1 MIDYEIENAIIG
13 CLLVSPD
20 EMKNYYNVIQP
31 KMFQSSFCRKVY
43 EALFL
48 FFEKGED
55 VDVNLLSSKLSEN
68 NPKVDWGNRLREML
82 MATPTSVGIKG
93 YVKTLVNEY
102 RAREFTEF
110 LANQTINP
118 SCIDDVMAAT
128 QTFIESLKENRQ
140 SNNVSAKSLMAKMK
154 NHCFVDRRDTERKIT
169 TDLFQLDDYLKIEP
183 KEVTV
188 IGARPSVG
196 KSALALMIAQYVASG
211 LKVDYFNLEMNEVH
225 IGQRLIAMG
234 SDLELARIVNAKAF
248 LGDEK
253 EKFNKALEVQSNK
266 NLNIITDSLSDL
278 DIVAEC
284 RYNKP
289 DLVVIDYLQLIR
301 CASKKVT
308 NRREE
313 VGAVSRRIKEMA
325 MELNVPVI
333 LLSQLSRKSE
343 YTSDKRPTMADLR
356 ETGDIEQDASN
367 ILLMWNLSDD
377 KQYRSFKGLAIDKN
391 RQGELFEE
399 CLVFDGNHM
408 KFTESPK
415 PLSEIKASI
424 EKNEDID
431 VYEDMP
437 F

>member
-1 MIDYEIENAIIG
+1 
-13 CLLVSPD
+13 
-20 EMKNYYNVIQP
+20 
-31 KMFQSSFCRKVY
+31 
-43 EALFL
+43 
-48 FFEKGED
+48 
-55 VDVNLLSSKLSEN
+55 
-68 NPKVDWGNRLREML
+68 
-82 MATPTSVGIKG
+82 
-93 YVKTLVNEY
+93 
-102 RAREFTEF
+102 
-110 LANQTINP
+110 
-118 SCIDDVMAAT
+118 
-128 QTFIESLKENRQ
+128 
-140 SNNVSAKSLMAKMK
+140 MAKMK
-154 NHCFVDRRDTERKIT
+154 DRCFVDRNTERKIIT
-169 TDLFQLDDYLKIEP
+169 GFFQLDEYLKIEP

-196 KSALALMIAQYVASG
+196 KSALALMVAQYVASG

-248 LGDEK
+248 LGDE
-253 EKFNKALEVQSNK
+253 ETQFLKALEEQGNK

-284 RYNKP
+284 RYNRP

-301 CASKKVT
+301 CASKKVA

-367 ILLMWNLSDD
+367 IILIWNLSDD
-377 KQYRSFKGLAIDKN
+377 KQYRGFKGLAIDKN

-408 KFTESPK
+408 KFTESSK
-415 PLSEIKASI
+415 PLNEIKASI
-424 EKNEDID
+424 ESHSE
-431 VYEDMP
+431 VAPLETP
-437 F
+437 FN

>member
-13 CLLVSPD
+13 CLLVNPD
-20 EMKNYYNVIQP
+20 ELKNYYNVIQP

-48 FFEKGED
+48 FFEKGEE
-55 VDVNLLSSKLSEN
+55 VDLNLLSARLSEE
-68 NPKVDWGNRLREML
+68 NPSVEWSSRLSDML
-82 MATPTSVGIKG
+82 LATPTSVGIKG
-93 YVKTLVNEY
+93 YVQTLVNEY
-102 RAREFTEF
+102 RSREFTEF
-110 LANQTINP
+110 LAKQTINP

-128 QTFIESLKENRQ
+128 QTFIESLKENRT
-140 SNNVSAKSLMAKMK
+140 SNKVSAKSLMAKMK
-154 NHCFVDRRDTERKIT
+154 DRCFVDRNTERKIAT
-169 TDLFQLDDYLKIEP
+169 GFFQLDEYLKIEP

-196 KSALALMIAQYVASG
+196 KSALALVIAQYVASG

-248 LGDEK
+248 LGDE
-253 EKFNKALEVQSNK
+253 ETQFLKALEQQGNK

-284 RYNKP
+284 RYNRP

-301 CASKKVT
+301 CASKKVA

-367 ILLMWNLSDD
+367 IILMWNLSDD
-377 KQYRSFKGLAIDKN
+377 KQYRGFKGLAIDKN

-408 KFTESPK
+408 KFTESVK
-415 PLSEIKASI
+415 PLNEIKASI
-424 EKNEDID
+424 ESHSEI
-431 VYEDMP
+431 MP
-437 F
+437 QETPFS

>member
-13 CLLVSPD
+13 CLLVNPD

-31 KMFQSSFCRKVY
+31 KMFQSSFCRNVY
-43 EALFL
+43 ETLFL
-48 FFEKGED
+48 FFEKGEE
-55 VDVNLLSSKLSEN
+55 VDLNLLSSRLSEN
-68 NPKVDWGNRLREML
+68 YPNADWNSRLNDMVL
-82 MATPTSVGIKG
+82 ATPTSIGIKG
-93 YVKTLVNEY
+93 YVHTLVNEY

-110 LANQTINP
+110 LSKQTINP

-128 QTFIESLKENRQ
+128 QTFIESLKENRT
-140 SNNVSAKSLMAKMK
+140 SNKISAKSLMAKMK
-154 NHCFVDRRDTERKIT
+154 SRCFVDRDTERKIT
-169 TDLFQLDDYLKIEP
+169 TGFFQLDEYLKIEP

-196 KSALALMIAQYVASG
+196 KSALALLIAQYVANG

-225 IGQRLIAMG
+225 IGQRLIAME

-248 LGDEK
+248 LGDE
-253 EKFNKALEVQSNK
+253 ETQFLRALEKQSNK

-284 RYNKP
+284 RYNRP
-289 DLVVIDYLQLIR
+289 DLVIIDYLQLIR
-301 CASKKVT
+301 CASKKVA

-325 MELNVPVI
+325 MELGVPVI

-367 ILLMWNLSDD
+367 IILMWNLSDD
-377 KQYRSFKGLAIDKN
+377 KQYRGYKGLAIDKN

-408 KFTESPK
+408 KFTESVK

-424 EKNEDID
+424 ESHSE
-431 VYEDMP
+431 VAPLETP
-437 F
+437 FS

>member
-13 CLLVSPD
+13 CLLVNPD
-20 EMKNYYNVIQP
+20 ELKNYYNVIQP

-48 FFEKGED
+48 FFEKGEE
-55 VDVNLLSSKLSEN
+55 VDLNLLSARLSEDTPN
-68 NPKVDWGNRLREML
+68 VEWSSRLSDML
-82 MATPTSVGIKG
+82 LATPTSVGIKG
-93 YVKTLVNEY
+93 YVQTLVNEY

-110 LANQTINP
+110 LAKQTINP

-128 QTFIESLKENRQ
+128 QTFIESLKENRT
-140 SNNVSAKSLMAKMK
+140 SNKVSAKSLMAKMK
-154 NHCFVDRRDTERKIT
+154 NRCFVDRDTERKIT
-169 TDLFQLDDYLKIEP
+169 TGFFQLDEYLKIEP

-196 KSALALMIAQYVASG
+196 KSALALVIAQYVASG

-248 LGDEK
+248 LGDE
-253 EKFNKALEVQSNK
+253 ETQFLRALEQQGNK

-284 RYNKP
+284 RYNRP

-325 MELNVPVI
+325 MELNVPVV

-367 ILLMWNLSDD
+367 IILMWNLSDD
-377 KQYRSFKGLAIDKN
+377 KQYRGFKGLAIDKN

-408 KFTESPK
+408 KFTESSK
-415 PLSEIKASI
+415 PLNEIKASI
-424 EKNEDID
+424 ESHSEID
-431 VYEDMP
+431 AEATP
-437 F
+437 FS